1 MHKQLEARFLS
12 MQSADPILRILQENL
27 KITDGRANFF
37 DMTRTRKLLPINVQR
52 FTDVG
57 KMESQRGAWF
67 SLFLLFFFRG
77 GVLFERK
84 RPVTFSA
91 SAQTSIISVPL
102 PYWCLGFFKLMEI
115 RHTFQTHVVEMREPI
130 I

>member
-1 MHKQLEARFLS
+1 MVFLVF
-12 MQSADPILRILQENL
+12 I
-27 KITDGRANFF
+27 
-37 DMTRTRKLLPINVQR
+37 V
-52 FTDVG
+52 
-57 KMESQRGAWF
+57 
-67 SLFLLFFFRG
+67 FFRE